1 MGRRI
6 FRAGRISCYER
17 RLSRREAS
25 LFQTIRLLGLAALLL
40 SVAACGGGGRKK
52 HPMTQKE
59 VWQSMGFESGLQKSS
74 P

>member
-1 MGRRI
+1 M
-6 FRAGRISCYER
+6 
-17 RLSRREAS
+17 
-25 LFQTIRLLGLAALLL
+25 AALLL